1 MKPRVCKFQHGGQI
15 YDANGKVEKF
25 LDFSANINP
34 LGLSESVLKALQ
46 ENLRGV
52 VNYPDTNQAELKNAI
67 SRRYNVPVECLIL
80 LNGAAEFFYL
90 YFQVLRPKKVLI
102 PVPAFAEY
110 ERAARSAGCEV
121 EYFFLQE
128 DENFNLDAE
137 KILQQKC
144 DCIIL
149 GRPNNPTGN
158 LISIDAVKKI
168 AEVVPVVLDESFID
182 FLEVESAKSFA
193 GKNLV
198 VVQSLTKIF
207 ALPGLRLGFA
217 VAEKN
222 LAEKLNAAKDVWN
235 VNFLAQ
241 KAGVA
246 ALTDEKFLADT
257 RTWLEVEKNF
267 FVAQLKKLPVK
278 VFEPTVNFVLFK
290 VESEKI
296 ATEILK
302 KLRAEKILLRSC
314 ANFVGLDGRFLRTAI
329 KSRAENIL
337 LLNALKKVFR
347 GQ

>member
-1 MKPRVCKFQHGGQI
+1 MEKFEHGGQI
-15 YDANGKVEKF
+15 YNSNGAAENF

-34 LGLSESVLKALQ
+34 LGLSEKILSALQ

-52 VNYPDTNQAELKNAI
+52 VNYPDANATELKNAI
-67 SRRYNVPVECLIL
+67 SRCYKVPAENLVL

-90 YFQVLRPKKVLI
+90 YFQVLRPRKVLI
-102 PVPAFAEY
+102 PVPSFSEY
-110 ERAARSAGCEV
+110 DRAARAAGCEV
-121 EYFFLQE
+121 EYFFTAE
-128 DENFNLDAE
+128 EENFKLDTE

-158 LISIDAVKKI
+158 LVSVEEVKKI
-168 AEVVPVVLDESFID
+168 SDAIPTVLDESFID
-182 FLEVESAKSFA
+182 FLNVESAKSFA

-222 LAEKLNAAKDVWN
+222 LAEKFNAAKDVWN

-246 ALTDEKFLADT
+246 ALADEKFLADT
-257 RTWLEVEKNF
+257 RNWLEVEKKF
-267 FVAQLKKLPVK
+267 FVERLKNLPVK
-278 VFEPTVNFVLFK
+278 IFAPTANFILFK
-290 VESEKI
+290 VQTEKLAEKI
-296 ATEILK
+296 LK
-302 KLRAEKILLRSC
+302 QLRAEKILLRSC
-314 ANFVGLDGRFLRTAI
+314 ENFTGLDGRFLRSAI
-329 KSRAENIL
+329 RSREENIL
-337 LLNALKKVFR
+337 LLDKLQKIFGGFGK
-347 GQ
+347 